1 MVSKN
6 GLGKK
11 VIGAALSMA
20 MAITAVPAMTS
31 LACGHDDSG
40 FALVAAE
47 PVDKSTLSER
57 LEEVVNYYYQYES
70 VIPNNTRLTCENV
83 FFIASRTIR
92 DPYANYAQISHS
104 MYALDDVYETVE
116 MFAASAAAKQASL
129 NTLYDLL
136 AEMSD
141 FGNTFSDEIDYA
153 ADLDTYIAWVQ
164 FGWQAYCNSDFFT
177 KDDIDALIESLMDE
191 YISTIDAIDA
201 ASSQAIPED
210 EPVAPDYG
218 MDLDDEGD
226 GFEIEHQDDFTI
238 SPDFQIDHQDSF
250 TIDGEQPADEDESVV
265 SDSVSVNTDSETIGE
280 TSDENVSDSV
290 SVDPVSE
297 TNSETNDE
305 SVSPD
310 VSVETISETNSETVS
325 VTVSDN
331 SVSETIGE
339 TSAPATQVLGAARDR
354 RAIAESIVEN
364 LYNNVLNRASD
375 AEGRNFW
382 VNTILADES
391 SIDMVVAGFV
401 TSAEFTARN
410 LSDDE
415 FVALLYKTMF
425 NRAPSAS
432 EKNLWMAALH
442 NGASRNS
449 VVNCFITSTEFE
461 HAAASMGL

>member
-20 MAITAVPAMTS
+20 MAITAIPAMTS

-47 PVDKSTLSER
+47 PVDKSTLSAR

-70 VIPNNTRLTCENV
+70 VIPNNTRSTCENV

-92 DPYANYAQISHS
+92 DPYANYSQISRS
-104 MYALDDVYETVE
+104 MYALDDVYEAVE

-129 NTLYDLL
+129 NTLFDLL

-153 ADLDTYIAWVQ
+153 ADLDTYIACVQ
-164 FGWQAYCNSDFFT
+164 FGWQVYCNSDFFT
-177 KDDIDALIESLMDE
+177 KDDIDALIESLIEE
-191 YISTIDAIDA
+191 YTSTIDAIDA
-201 ASSQAIPED
+201 ASAQAIPED

-226 GFEIEHQDDFTI
+226 GFEIEQ
-238 SPDFQIDHQDSF
+238 QDSF
-250 TIDGEQPADEDESVV
+250 TIDGEQPSDEDTDDELVIETVV
-265 SDSVSVNTDSETIGE
+265 SDTVSDDTVSETVSE
-280 TSDENVSDSV
+280 TSDDTVSDSV

-297 TNSETNDE
+297 TNSETV
-305 SVSPD
+305 SVD
-310 VSVETISETNSETVS
+310 VSVDSI
-325 VTVSDN
+325 
-331 SVSETIGE
+331 SETIGE
-339 TSAPATQVLGAARDR
+339 TSAPAVAVSAPATQVLGVARDR
-354 RAIAESIVEN
+354 RAIAESIVEG

-375 AEGRNFW
+375 VEGRNFW

-391 SIDMVVAGFV
+391 NLDMVVAGFV

-410 LSDDE
+410 MSDDE
-415 FVALLYKTMF
+415 FVSLLYKTMF
-425 NRAPSAS
+425 NRAPSAT
-432 EKNLWMAALH
+432 EKNLWMAALN

-449 VVNCFITSTEFE
+449 VVSSFINSTEFE

>member
-1 MVSKN
+1 
-6 GLGKK
+6 
-11 VIGAALSMA
+11 
-20 MAITAVPAMTS
+20 
-31 LACGHDDSG
+31 
-40 FALVAAE
+40 
-47 PVDKSTLSER
+47 
-57 LEEVVNYYYQYES
+57 
-70 VIPNNTRLTCENV
+70 
-83 FFIASRTIR
+83 
-92 DPYANYAQISHS
+92 

-116 MFAASAAAKQASL
+116 MFANRAAAKQASL

-177 KDDIDALIESLMDE
+177 KDDIDALIESLIEE
-191 YISTIDAIDA
+191 YMSTIDTIDT
-201 ASSQAIPED
+201 ASAQAIPED

-265 SDSVSVNTDSETIGE
+265 SDSVSVNTDSET
-280 TSDENVSDSV
+280 
-290 SVDPVSE
+290 
-297 TNSETNDE
+297 NSETNDE

-325 VTVSDN
+325 VDVSVD
-331 SVSETIGE
+331 STSETIGE

-354 RAIAESIVEN
+354 RAIAESIVEG

-382 VNTILADES
+382 VNKILSDES
-391 SIDMVVAGFV
+391 NLDMVVAGFV

-432 EKNLWMAALH
+432 EKNLWMATLH

>member
-20 MAITAVPAMTS
+20 MAITAIPAMTS
-31 LACGHDDSG
+31 LACGHDDGDFMLS
-40 FALVAAE
+40 AAI

-70 VIPNNTRLTCENV
+70 VIPHNTRLTCENV

-104 MYALDDVYETVE
+104 MYALDDVYEAVE
-116 MFAASAAAKQASL
+116 MFANRAAAKQASL
-129 NTLYDLL
+129 DNLCGLL
-136 AEMSD
+136 GEMSD
-141 FGNTFSDEIDYA
+141 FGNAFAVEIDSVADLSEFIGCIELGWEVYYNPDTFS
-153 ADLDTYIAWVQ
+153 
-164 FGWQAYCNSDFFT
+164 
-177 KDDIDALIESLMDE
+177 KDDIDYLIEYLTEKYTS
-191 YISTIDAIDA
+191 IIDAIDA
-201 ASSQAIPED
+201 AQPAPVVED

-250 TIDGEQPADEDESVV
+250 TIDGEQPADEDEFVAPDYGMDLDEQIETSVDETV
-265 SDSVSVNTDSETIGE
+265 SPDVSVETISETI
-280 TSDENVSDSV
+280 
-290 SVDPVSE
+290 
-297 TNSETNDE
+297 SETNDE

-310 VSVETISETNSETVS
+310 VSVETISETNSETIV
-325 VTVSDN
+325 
-331 SVSETIGE
+331 E
-339 TSAPATQVLGAARDR
+339 TSAPAVPATQVLGATRDR

-375 AEGRNFW
+375 AAGKSFW
-382 VNTILADES
+382 VNTILADENN
-391 SIDMVVAGFV
+391 IDMVVAGFV
-401 TSAEFTARN
+401 TSAEFAARN

-432 EKNLWMAALH
+432 EKNLWIAAIA
-442 NGASRNS
+442 NGASRNA
-449 VVNCFITSTEFE
+449 VVNAFVNSAESE
-461 HAAASMGL
+461 NAAAAYGL

>member
-20 MAITAVPAMTS
+20 MAITAIPAMTS

-47 PVDKSTLSER
+47 PVDKSTLSAR

-70 VIPNNTRLTCENV
+70 VIPNNTRSTCENV

-92 DPYANYAQISHS
+92 DPYANYSQISRS
-104 MYALDDVYETVE
+104 MYALDDVYEAVE
-116 MFAASAAAKQASL
+116 MFAAEAAAKQASL

-141 FGNTFSDEIDYA
+141 FGNTFIDEIDYA
-153 ADLDTYIAWVQ
+153 ADLDTYIACVQ
-164 FGWQAYCNSDFFT
+164 FGWQVYCNSDFFT
-177 KDDIDALIESLMDE
+177 KDDIDALIESLMEE

-201 ASSQAIPED
+201 TSAQAIPED

-226 GFEIEHQDDFTI
+226 GFEIEQ
-238 SPDFQIDHQDSF
+238 QDSF
-250 TIDGEQPADEDESVV
+250 TIDGEQPADEEIAPDYGMDLDEDTDDTDDELVIETVV
-265 SDSVSVNTDSETIGE
+265 SDSVSDDTVSETISE
-280 TSDENVSDSV
+280 TTDENASDSV

-297 TNSETNDE
+297 T
-305 SVSPD
+305 
-310 VSVETISETNSETVS
+310 
-325 VTVSDN
+325 
-331 SVSETIGE
+331 IGE
-339 TSAPATQVLGAARDR
+339 TSAPAVAVSAPATQVLGVARDR
-354 RAIAESIVEN
+354 RAIAESIVEG

-375 AEGRNFW
+375 VEGRNFW

-391 SIDMVVAGFV
+391 NLDMVVAGFV

-410 LSDDE
+410 MSDDE

-432 EKNLWMAALH
+432 EKNLWMAALA

-449 VVNCFITSTEFE
+449 VVSSFINSTEFE

>member
-1 MVSKN
+1 MLNNRIVRKF
-6 GLGKK
+6 
-11 VIGAALSMA
+11 IGATLSMA
-20 MAITAVPAMTS
+20 MAVTAVPAMTS

-47 PVDKSTLSER
+47 PVDKSTLSAR

-70 VIPNNTRLTCENV
+70 VIPNNTRSTCENV

-92 DPYANYAQISHS
+92 DPYANCSQISHS
-104 MYALDDVYETVE
+104 MYALDDVYEAVD
-116 MFAASAAAKQASL
+116 MFAARAEAKQASL

-141 FGNTFSDEIDYA
+141 FGNTFIDEIDYA

-177 KDDIDALIESLMDE
+177 KDDIDVLIESLMEE
-191 YISTIDAIDA
+191 YMSTIDAIDA
-201 ASSQAIPED
+201 ASAQAIPED

-250 TIDGEQPADEDESVV
+250 TIDGEQPADEEIAPDYGMDLDEDTDDELVIETVV
-265 SDSVSVNTDSETIGE
+265 SDT
-280 TSDENVSDSV
+280 VSDDTV
-290 SVDPVSE
+290 
-297 TNSETNDE
+297 
-305 SVSPD
+305 
-310 VSVETISETNSETVS
+310 SETNSETVS
-325 VTVSDN
+325 VDSI
-331 SVSETIGE
+331 SETISE
-339 TSAPATQVLGAARDR
+339 TSAPAVAVSAPATQVLGAVRDR
-354 RAIAESIVEN
+354 RAIAEYIVEG

-375 AEGRNFW
+375 VEGRNFW
-382 VNTILADES
+382 VNTILADENN
-391 SIDMVVAGFV
+391 IDMVVAGFV

-410 LSDDE
+410 LDDDE
-415 FVALLYKTMF
+415 FIALLYKTMF

-432 EKNLWMAALH
+432 EKNLWMAALN

-449 VVNCFITSTEFE
+449 VVSSFINSTEFE
-461 HAAASMGL
+461 HAVASMGL

>member
-6 GLGKK
+6 GFGKK

-20 MAITAVPAMTS
+20 MAITAIPAMTS
-31 LACGHDDSG
+31 LACGHDDG
-40 FALVAAE
+40 DFMLVAAE
-47 PVDKSTLSER
+47 PVDKSTLSAR

-104 MYALDDVYETVE
+104 MYALDDVYEAVE
-116 MFAASAAAKQASL
+116 MFANIAAAKQASL

-164 FGWQAYCNSDFFT
+164 FGWRVYCNSDFFT
-177 KDDIDALIESLMDE
+177 KDDIDALIESLTDE
-191 YISTIDAIDA
+191 YISTINAIDA
-201 ASSQAIPED
+201 AQPAPVVED

-250 TIDGEQPADEDESVV
+250 TIEGEQPADEDESVV
-265 SDSVSVNTDSETIGE
+265 SDSVS
-280 TSDENVSDSV
+280 DSV

-297 TNSETNDE
+297 TNSET
-305 SVSPD
+305 
-310 VSVETISETNSETVS
+310 VSVNVS
-325 VTVSDN
+325 VDSI
-331 SVSETIGE
+331 SETIGE

-382 VNTILADES
+382 VNKILSDES

>member
-20 MAITAVPAMTS
+20 MAVTAIPAMTS
-31 LACGHDDSG
+31 LACGHDGSG
-40 FALVAAE
+40 FELVAAE
-47 PVDKSTLSER
+47 PVDKSTLSAR
-57 LEEVVNYYYQYES
+57 LEELVNYYYQYES
-70 VIPNNTRLTCENV
+70 VIPNNTRITCENV

-92 DPYANYAQISHS
+92 DPYANYSQISHS
-104 MYALDDVYETVE
+104 MYALDDVYEAVE
-116 MFAASAAAKQASL
+116 MFAAEAEAKQASL

-136 AEMSD
+136 AEMSE
-141 FGNTFSDEIDYA
+141 FGNTFIDEIDYA

-164 FGWQAYCNSDFFT
+164 FGWQAYCNPDFFT
-177 KDDIDALIESLMDE
+177 KDDIDALIESLMEE

-201 ASSQAIPED
+201 ASVQAIPED

-218 MDLDDEGD
+218 MDIDDEGD

-250 TIDGEQPADEDESVV
+250 TIDGEQPADEEIAPDYGMDLDDDTDDELVIETVV
-265 SDSVSVNTDSETIGE
+265 SDTVSDDTNSETIGE

-297 TNSETNDE
+297 TNSETV
-305 SVSPD
+305 SVD
-310 VSVETISETNSETVS
+310 VSVDSI
-325 VTVSDN
+325 
-331 SVSETIGE
+331 SETIGE
-339 TSAPATQVLGAARDR
+339 TSAPATQVLGAVRDR
-354 RAIAESIVEN
+354 RAIAESIVEG

-375 AEGRNFW
+375 VEGKNFW
-382 VNTILADES
+382 VNTILADENNL
-391 SIDMVVAGFV
+391 DMVVAGFV

-410 LSDDE
+410 LDDDE
-415 FVALLYKTMF
+415 FIALLYKTMF
-425 NRAPSAS
+425 NRAPSAT
-432 EKNLWMAALH
+432 EKNLWMAALA

-449 VVNCFITSTEFE
+449 VVSSFINSTEFE

>member
-31 LACGHDDSG
+31 LACGHDDGDFMLS
-40 FALVAAE
+40 AAV
-47 PVDKSTLSER
+47 PVDKSTLSDR

-116 MFAASAAAKQASL
+116 MFAARAAAKQASL
-129 NTLYDLL
+129 DTLYDLL

-177 KDDIDALIESLMDE
+177 KDDIDALIESLTDE
-191 YISTIDAIDA
+191 YISTINAIDA
-201 ASSQAIPED
+201 ASAQAIPED

-297 TNSETNDE
+297 TNSETV
-305 SVSPD
+305 SVD
-310 VSVETISETNSETVS
+310 VSVETISETN
-325 VTVSDN
+325 
-331 SVSETIGE
+331 SETIGE

-375 AEGRNFW
+375 EEGRNFW
-382 VNTILADES
+382 VNTILSDES

-401 TSAEFTARN
+401 TSAEFTERN

-442 NGASRNS
+442 NGASRDS

>member
-1 MVSKN
+1 MLNNRIGRKF
-6 GLGKK
+6 
-11 VIGAALSMA
+11 IGATLSMA
-20 MAITAVPAMTS
+20 MAVTAVPAMTS

-47 PVDKSTLSER
+47 PVDKSTLSAR

-70 VIPNNTRLTCENV
+70 VIPNNTRSTCENV

-104 MYALDDVYETVE
+104 MYALDDVYEAVE
-116 MFAASAAAKQASL
+116 MFAAEAAAKQDSL

-141 FGNTFSDEIDYA
+141 FGNTFIDEIDYA
-153 ADLDTYIAWVQ
+153 ADLDTYIACVQ
-164 FGWQAYCNSDFFT
+164 FRWQVYCNSDFFT
-177 KDDIDALIESLMDE
+177 KDDIDALIESLIEE
-191 YISTIDAIDA
+191 YMSTIDAIDA
-201 ASSQAIPED
+201 ASAQAIPED

-250 TIDGEQPADEDESVV
+250 TIDGEQPADEDEFVAPDYGMDLDEDTDDTDDELVIETVV
-265 SDSVSVNTDSETIGE
+265 SDTVSDDTVSETIGE
-280 TSDENVSDSV
+280 TS
-290 SVDPVSE
+290 
-297 TNSETNDE
+297 
-305 SVSPD
+305 SPA
-310 VSVETISETNSETVS
+310 VAV
-325 VTVSDN
+325 
-331 SVSETIGE
+331 
-339 TSAPATQVLGAARDR
+339 SAPATQVLGAVRDR
-354 RAIAESIVEN
+354 RAIAESIVEG

-375 AEGRNFW
+375 VEGRNFW

-391 SIDMVVAGFV
+391 NLDMVVTGFV

-410 LSDDE
+410 LDDDE

-432 EKNLWMAALH
+432 EKNLWMAALN

-449 VVNCFITSTEFE
+449 VVSSFINSTEFE
-461 HAAASMGL
+461 HIAASMGL

>member
-20 MAITAVPAMTS
+20 MAITAIPAMTS

-47 PVDKSTLSER
+47 PVDKSTLSAR

-70 VIPNNTRLTCENV
+70 VIPNNTRSTCENV

-92 DPYANYAQISHS
+92 DPYANYSQISRS
-104 MYALDDVYETVE
+104 MYALDDVYEAVE

-141 FGNTFSDEIDYA
+141 FGNTFIDEIDYA
-153 ADLDTYIAWVQ
+153 ADLDTYIACVQ
-164 FGWQAYCNSDFFT
+164 FGWQVYCNSDFFT
-177 KDDIDALIESLMDE
+177 KDDIDALIESLTEE
-191 YISTIDAIDA
+191 YMSTIDAIDA
-201 ASSQAIPED
+201 ASAQAIPED

-250 TIDGEQPADEDESVV
+250 TIDGEQPADEEIAPDYGMDLDEDTDDELVIETVV
-265 SDSVSVNTDSETIGE
+265 SDTVSDDTDSETISE
-280 TSDENVSDSV
+280 TTDENASDSV

-297 TNSETNDE
+297 T
-305 SVSPD
+305 
-310 VSVETISETNSETVS
+310 ISETSAPAVA
-325 VTVSDN
+325 V
-331 SVSETIGE
+331 
-339 TSAPATQVLGAARDR
+339 SAPATQVLGAVRDR
-354 RAIAESIVEN
+354 RAIAESIVEG

-375 AEGRNFW
+375 VEGRNFW

-391 SIDMVVAGFV
+391 NLDMVVAGFV

-415 FVALLYKTMF
+415 FIALLYKTMF
-425 NRAPSAS
+425 NRAPSAT
-432 EKNLWMAALH
+432 EKNLWMAALA

-449 VVNCFITSTEFE
+449 VVSSFINSTEFE

>member
-20 MAITAVPAMTS
+20 MAITAIPAMTS

-47 PVDKSTLSER
+47 PVDKSTLSAR

-70 VIPNNTRLTCENV
+70 VIPNNTRSTCENV

-92 DPYANYAQISHS
+92 DPYANYSQISRS
-104 MYALDDVYETVE
+104 MYALDDVYEAVE
-116 MFAASAAAKQASL
+116 MFAASAADKQSSL

-153 ADLDTYIAWVQ
+153 ADLDTYIACVQ
-164 FGWQAYCNSDFFT
+164 FGWQVYCNSDFFT
-177 KDDIDALIESLMDE
+177 KDDIDALIESLIEE
-191 YISTIDAIDA
+191 YTSTIDAIDA
-201 ASSQAIPED
+201 ASAQAIPED

-226 GFEIEHQDDFTI
+226 GFEIDHQDDFTI

-250 TIDGEQPADEDESVV
+250 TIDGEQPADEEIAPDYGMDLDEDTDDTDDELVIETVV
-265 SDSVSVNTDSETIGE
+265 SDT
-280 TSDENVSDSV
+280 VSDDTV
-290 SVDPVSE
+290 S
-297 TNSETNDE
+297 
-305 SVSPD
+305 
-310 VSVETISETNSETVS
+310 ETISETTDDTVS
-325 VTVSDN
+325 VNVSVD
-331 SVSETIGE
+331 SISETISE
-339 TSAPATQVLGAARDR
+339 TSTPAVAVSAPATQVLGVARDR
-354 RAIAESIVEN
+354 RAIAESIVEG

-375 AEGRNFW
+375 VEGRNFW

-391 SIDMVVAGFV
+391 NLYMVVAGFV

-410 LSDDE
+410 MSDDE

-432 EKNLWMAALH
+432 EKNLWMAALA

-449 VVNCFITSTEFE
+449 VVSSFINSTEFE
-461 HAAASMGL
+461 HAVASMGL

>member
-20 MAITAVPAMTS
+20 MAITAIPAMTS

-47 PVDKSTLSER
+47 PVDKSTLSAR

-70 VIPNNTRLTCENV
+70 VIPNNTRSTCENV

-92 DPYANYAQISHS
+92 DPYANYSQISRS
-104 MYALDDVYETVE
+104 MYALDDVYEAVE

-129 NTLYDLL
+129 NTLFDLL

-153 ADLDTYIAWVQ
+153 ADLDTYIACVQ
-164 FGWQAYCNSDFFT
+164 FGWQVYCNSDFFT
-177 KDDIDALIESLMDE
+177 KDDIDALIESLIEE
-191 YISTIDAIDA
+191 YTSTIDAIDA
-201 ASSQAIPED
+201 ASAQAIPED

-226 GFEIEHQDDFTI
+226 GFEIEQ
-238 SPDFQIDHQDSF
+238 QDSF
-250 TIDGEQPADEDESVV
+250 TIDGEQPSDEDTDDELVIETVV
-265 SDSVSVNTDSETIGE
+265 SDTVSDDTVSETVSE
-280 TSDENVSDSV
+280 TSDDTVSDSV

-297 TNSETNDE
+297 TNSETV
-305 SVSPD
+305 SVD
-310 VSVETISETNSETVS
+310 VSVDSI
-325 VTVSDN
+325 
-331 SVSETIGE
+331 SETIGE
-339 TSAPATQVLGAARDR
+339 TSAPAVAVSAPATQVLGVARDR
-354 RAIAESIVEN
+354 RAIAQSIVEG

-375 AEGRNFW
+375 VEGRNFW

-391 SIDMVVAGFV
+391 NLDMVVAGFV

-410 LSDDE
+410 MSDDE
-415 FVALLYKTMF
+415 FVSLLYKTMF
-425 NRAPSAS
+425 NRAPSAT
-432 EKNLWMAALH
+432 EKNLWMAALN

-449 VVNCFITSTEFE
+449 VVSSFINSTEFE

>member
-20 MAITAVPAMTS
+20 MAVTAIPAMTS

-47 PVDKSTLSER
+47 PVDKTTLSAR

-70 VIPNNTRLTCENV
+70 VIPNNTRSTCENV

-92 DPYANYAQISHS
+92 DPYANYSQISRS
-104 MYALDDVYETVE
+104 MYALDDVYEAVE

-141 FGNTFSDEIDYA
+141 FGNTFIDEIDYA
-153 ADLDTYIAWVQ
+153 ADLDTYIACVQ
-164 FGWQAYCNSDFFT
+164 FGWQVYCNSDFFT
-177 KDDIDALIESLMDE
+177 KDDIDALIESLMEE
-191 YISTIDAIDA
+191 YTSTIDAIDA
-201 ASSQAIPED
+201 ASAQAIPED

-238 SPDFQIDHQDSF
+238 
-250 TIDGEQPADEDESVV
+250 DGEQPADEDEFVAPDYGMDLDEDTDDTDDELVIETVV
-265 SDSVSVNTDSETIGE
+265 SDT
-280 TSDENVSDSV
+280 VSDDTV
-290 SVDPVSE
+290 
-297 TNSETNDE
+297 
-305 SVSPD
+305 
-310 VSVETISETNSETVS
+310 SETVS
-325 VTVSDN
+325 
-331 SVSETIGE
+331 ETSAPAVAV
-339 TSAPATQVLGAARDR
+339 SAPATQVLGVARDR
-354 RAIAESIVEN
+354 RAIAESIVEG

-375 AEGRNFW
+375 VEGRNFW

-391 SIDMVVAGFV
+391 NLDMVVAGFV

-410 LSDDE
+410 MSDDE

-425 NRAPSAS
+425 NRAPSAT
-432 EKNLWMAALH
+432 EKNLWMAALA

-449 VVNCFITSTEFE
+449 VVSSFINSTEFE

>member
-20 MAITAVPAMTS
+20 MAITAIPAMTS

-47 PVDKSTLSER
+47 PVDKSTLSAR

-70 VIPNNTRLTCENV
+70 VIPNNTRSTCENV

-92 DPYANYAQISHS
+92 DPYANYSQISRS
-104 MYALDDVYETVE
+104 MYALDDVYEAVE

-153 ADLDTYIAWVQ
+153 ADLDTYIACVQ
-164 FGWQAYCNSDFFT
+164 FGWQVYCNSDFFT
-177 KDDIDALIESLMDE
+177 KDDIDALIESLMEE

-201 ASSQAIPED
+201 ASAQAIPED

-218 MDLDDEGD
+218 MDLDEDTDDTDDELV
-226 GFEIEHQDDFTI
+226 IET
-238 SPDFQIDHQDSF
+238 
-250 TIDGEQPADEDESVV
+250 VV
-265 SDSVSVNTDSETIGE
+265 SDT
-280 TSDENVSDSV
+280 VSD
-290 SVDPVSE
+290 DTVSE
-297 TNSETNDE
+297 T
-305 SVSPD
+305 SVPA
-310 VSVETISETNSETVS
+310 VAV
-325 VTVSDN
+325 
-331 SVSETIGE
+331 
-339 TSAPATQVLGAARDR
+339 SAPATQVLGVARDR
-354 RAIAESIVEN
+354 RAIAESIVEG

-375 AEGRNFW
+375 VEGKSFW

-391 SIDMVVAGFV
+391 NLDMVVAGFV

-410 LSDDE
+410 MSDDE

-432 EKNLWMAALH
+432 EKNLWMAALN

-449 VVNCFITSTEFE
+449 VVSSFINSTEFE

>member
-20 MAITAVPAMTS
+20 MAITAIPAMTS

-47 PVDKSTLSER
+47 PVDKSTLSAR

-70 VIPNNTRLTCENV
+70 VIPNNTRSTCENV

-92 DPYANYAQISHS
+92 DPYANYSQISRS
-104 MYALDDVYETVE
+104 MSALDDVYEAVE

-141 FGNTFSDEIDYA
+141 FGNTFIDEIDYA
-153 ADLDTYIAWVQ
+153 ADLDTYIACVQ
-164 FGWQAYCNSDFFT
+164 FGWQVYCNSDFFT
-177 KDDIDALIESLMDE
+177 KDDIDALIESLMEE

-201 ASSQAIPED
+201 ASAQAIPED

-250 TIDGEQPADEDESVV
+250 TIDGEQPADEDTDDTDDEFVIETVV
-265 SDSVSVNTDSETIGE
+265 SDTVSDDTVSETISE
-280 TSDENVSDSV
+280 TSDDTVSDSV

-297 TNSETNDE
+297 TNSETV
-305 SVSPD
+305 SVD
-310 VSVETISETNSETVS
+310 VSVDSI
-325 VTVSDN
+325 
-331 SVSETIGE
+331 SETIGE
-339 TSAPATQVLGAARDR
+339 TSAPAVAVSAPATQVLGVARDR
-354 RAIAESIVEN
+354 RAIAESIVEG

-375 AEGRNFW
+375 VEGKSFW

-391 SIDMVVAGFV
+391 NLDMVVAGFV

-410 LSDDE
+410 MSDDE

-425 NRAPSAS
+425 NRAPSAT
-432 EKNLWMAALH
+432 EKNLWMAALN

-449 VVNCFITSTEFE
+449 VVSSFINSTEFE

>member
-20 MAITAVPAMTS
+20 MAVTAIPAMTS

-47 PVDKSTLSER
+47 PVDKSTLSAR

-70 VIPNNTRLTCENV
+70 VIPNNTRFTCENV

-92 DPYANYAQISHS
+92 DPYANYSQISHS
-104 MYALDDVYETVE
+104 MYALDDVYEAVE
-116 MFAASAAAKQASL
+116 MFAARAEAKQASL

-141 FGNTFSDEIDYA
+141 FGNTFIDEIDYA
-153 ADLDTYIAWVQ
+153 ADLNTYIACVQ
-164 FGWQAYCNSDFFT
+164 FGWQVYCNSDFFT
-177 KDDIDALIESLMDE
+177 KDDIDALIESLIEE
-191 YISTIDAIDA
+191 YMSTIDAIDA
-201 ASSQAIPED
+201 ASAQAIPED

-250 TIDGEQPADEDESVV
+250 TIDGEQPADEDEFVAPDYGMDLDEDTDDELVIETVV
-265 SDSVSVNTDSETIGE
+265 SDTVSDDTDSETI
-280 TSDENVSDSV
+280 
-290 SVDPVSE
+290 SE
-297 TNSETNDE
+297 TTDE

-310 VSVETISETNSETVS
+310 VSVEEISETISETSAPAVA
-325 VTVSDN
+325 V
-331 SVSETIGE
+331 
-339 TSAPATQVLGAARDR
+339 SAPATQVLGAVRDR
-354 RAIAESIVEN
+354 RAIAESIVEG

-375 AEGRNFW
+375 VEGRNFW

-391 SIDMVVAGFV
+391 NLDMVVAGFV

-410 LSDDE
+410 LDDDE
-415 FVALLYKTMF
+415 FIALLYKTMF

-432 EKNLWMAALH
+432 EKNLWMAALN

-449 VVNCFITSTEFE
+449 VVSSFINSTEFE

>member
-20 MAITAVPAMTS
+20 MAITAIPAMTS

-47 PVDKSTLSER
+47 PVDKSTLSAR

-70 VIPNNTRLTCENV
+70 VIPNNTRSTCENV

-92 DPYANYAQISHS
+92 DPYANYSQISRS
-104 MYALDDVYETVE
+104 MYALDDVYEAVE

-153 ADLDTYIAWVQ
+153 ADLDTYIACVQ
-164 FGWQAYCNSDFFT
+164 FGWQVYCNSDFFT
-177 KDDIDALIESLMDE
+177 KDDIDALIESLMEE
-191 YISTIDAIDA
+191 YTSTIDAIDA
-201 ASSQAIPED
+201 ASAQAIPED

-226 GFEIEHQDDFTI
+226 GFEIEQ
-238 SPDFQIDHQDSF
+238 QDSF
-250 TIDGEQPADEDESVV
+250 TIDGEQPADEDEFVAPDYGMDLDEDTDDTDDELVIETVV
-265 SDSVSVNTDSETIGE
+265 SDT
-280 TSDENVSDSV
+280 VSDDTV
-290 SVDPVSE
+290 S
-297 TNSETNDE
+297 
-305 SVSPD
+305 
-310 VSVETISETNSETVS
+310 ETISETS
-325 VTVSDN
+325 VPAVA
-331 SVSETIGE
+331 V
-339 TSAPATQVLGAARDR
+339 SAPATQVLGVARDR
-354 RAIAESIVEN
+354 RAIAESIVEG

-375 AEGRNFW
+375 VEGKSFW

-391 SIDMVVAGFV
+391 NLDMVVAGFV

-410 LSDDE
+410 MSDDE

-432 EKNLWMAALH
+432 EKNLWMAALN

-449 VVNCFITSTEFE
+449 VVSSFINSTEFE

>member
-20 MAITAVPAMTS
+20 MAITAIPAMTS

-47 PVDKSTLSER
+47 PVDKSTLSAR

-70 VIPNNTRLTCENV
+70 VIPNNTRSTCENV

-92 DPYANYAQISHS
+92 DPYANYSQISRS
-104 MYALDDVYETVE
+104 MYALDDVYEAVE
-116 MFAASAAAKQASL
+116 MFAASAADKQSSL

-153 ADLDTYIAWVQ
+153 ADLDTYIACVQ
-164 FGWQAYCNSDFFT
+164 FGWQVYCNSDFFT
-177 KDDIDALIESLMDE
+177 KDDIDALIESLIEE
-191 YISTIDAIDA
+191 YTSTIDAIDA
-201 ASSQAIPED
+201 ASAQAIPED

-238 SPDFQIDHQDSF
+238 
-250 TIDGEQPADEDESVV
+250 DGEQPADEEIAPDYGMDLDEDTDDTDDELVIETVV
-265 SDSVSVNTDSETIGE
+265 SDT
-280 TSDENVSDSV
+280 VSDDTV
-290 SVDPVSE
+290 
-297 TNSETNDE
+297 
-305 SVSPD
+305 
-310 VSVETISETNSETVS
+310 SETVS
-325 VTVSDN
+325 
-331 SVSETIGE
+331 ETSAPAVAV
-339 TSAPATQVLGAARDR
+339 SAPATQVLGVARDR
-354 RAIAESIVEN
+354 RAIAESIVEG

-375 AEGRNFW
+375 VEGRNFW

-391 SIDMVVAGFV
+391 NLDMVVAGFV

-410 LSDDE
+410 MSDDE

-425 NRAPSAS
+425 NRAPSAT
-432 EKNLWMAALH
+432 EKNLWMAALA

-449 VVNCFITSTEFE
+449 VVSSFINSTEFE

>member
-20 MAITAVPAMTS
+20 MAITAIPAMTS
-31 LACGHDDSG
+31 LAYGHDDSG

-47 PVDKSTLSER
+47 PVDKSTLSAR

-70 VIPNNTRLTCENV
+70 VIPNNTRSTCENV

-92 DPYANYAQISHS
+92 DPYANYSQISRS
-104 MYALDDVYETVE
+104 MYALDDVYEAVE

-141 FGNTFSDEIDYA
+141 FGNTFSDEIGYA
-153 ADLDTYIAWVQ
+153 ADLDTYIACVQ
-164 FGWQAYCNSDFFT
+164 FGWQVYCNSDFFT
-177 KDDIDALIESLMDE
+177 KDDIDALIESLMEE
-191 YISTIDAIDA
+191 YTSTIDAIDA
-201 ASSQAIPED
+201 ASAQAIPED

-218 MDLDDEGD
+218 MDLDDEDD

-238 SPDFQIDHQDSF
+238 DS
-250 TIDGEQPADEDESVV
+250 EQPADEDEFVAPDYGMDLDEDTDDTDDELVIETVV
-265 SDSVSVNTDSETIGE
+265 SDT
-280 TSDENVSDSV
+280 VSD
-290 SVDPVSE
+290 DTVSE
-297 TNSETNDE
+297 TSAPA
-305 SVSPD
+305 VA
-310 VSVETISETNSETVS
+310 V
-325 VTVSDN
+325 
-331 SVSETIGE
+331 
-339 TSAPATQVLGAARDR
+339 SAPATQVLGVARDR
-354 RAIAESIVEN
+354 RAIAESIVEG

-375 AEGRNFW
+375 VEGRNFW

-391 SIDMVVAGFV
+391 NLDMVVAGFV

-410 LSDDE
+410 MSDDE

-425 NRAPSAS
+425 NRAPSAT
-432 EKNLWMAALH
+432 EKNLWMAALA

-449 VVNCFITSTEFE
+449 VVSSFINSTEFE

>member
-20 MAITAVPAMTS
+20 MAITAIPAMTS

-47 PVDKSTLSER
+47 PVDKSTLSAR

-70 VIPNNTRLTCENV
+70 VIPNNTRSTCENV

-92 DPYANYAQISHS
+92 DPYANYSQISRS
-104 MYALDDVYETVE
+104 MYALDDVYEAVE

-141 FGNTFSDEIDYA
+141 FGNTFSDEIGYA
-153 ADLDTYIAWVQ
+153 ADLDTYIACVQ
-164 FGWQAYCNSDFFT
+164 FGWQVYCNSDFFT
-177 KDDIDALIESLMDE
+177 KDDIDALIESLMEE
-191 YISTIDAIDA
+191 YTSTIDAIDA
-201 ASSQAIPED
+201 ASAQAIPED

-218 MDLDDEGD
+218 MDLDDEDD

-238 SPDFQIDHQDSF
+238 DS
-250 TIDGEQPADEDESVV
+250 EQPADEDEFVAPDYGMDLDEDTDDTDDELVIETVV
-265 SDSVSVNTDSETIGE
+265 SDT
-280 TSDENVSDSV
+280 VSDDTV
-290 SVDPVSE
+290 
-297 TNSETNDE
+297 
-305 SVSPD
+305 
-310 VSVETISETNSETVS
+310 SETVS
-325 VTVSDN
+325 
-331 SVSETIGE
+331 ETSAPAVAV
-339 TSAPATQVLGAARDR
+339 SAPATQVLGVARDR
-354 RAIAESIVEN
+354 RAIAESIVEG

-375 AEGRNFW
+375 VEGRNFW

-391 SIDMVVAGFV
+391 NLDMVVAGFV

-410 LSDDE
+410 MSDDE

-425 NRAPSAS
+425 NRAPSAT
-432 EKNLWMAALH
+432 EKNLWMAALA

-449 VVNCFITSTEFE
+449 VVSSFINSTEFE

>member
-20 MAITAVPAMTS
+20 MAITAIPAMTS

-47 PVDKSTLSER
+47 PVDKSTLSAR

-70 VIPNNTRLTCENV
+70 VIPNNTRSTCENV

-92 DPYANYAQISHS
+92 DPYANYSQISRS
-104 MYALDDVYETVE
+104 MYALDDVYEAVE

-153 ADLDTYIAWVQ
+153 ADLDTYIACVQ
-164 FGWQAYCNSDFFT
+164 FGWQVYCNSDFFT
-177 KDDIDALIESLMDE
+177 KDDIDALIESLMEE

-201 ASSQAIPED
+201 ASAQAIPED

-226 GFEIEHQDDFTI
+226 GFEIEQ
-238 SPDFQIDHQDSF
+238 QDSF
-250 TIDGEQPADEDESVV
+250 TIDGEQPADEDEFVAPDYGMDLDEDTDDTDDTDDELVIETVV
-265 SDSVSVNTDSETIGE
+265 SDTVSDDTVSETISETSDDTVSVNVSVNT
-280 TSDENVSDSV
+280 V
-290 SVDPVSE
+290 
-297 TNSETNDE
+297 
-305 SVSPD
+305 
-310 VSVETISETNSETVS
+310 SETNSETVS
-325 VTVSDN
+325 VDVSVD
-331 SVSETIGE
+331 SISETIGE
-339 TSAPATQVLGAARDR
+339 TSAPAVAVSAPATQVLGVARDR
-354 RAIAESIVEN
+354 RAIAESIVEG

-375 AEGRNFW
+375 VEGRNFW

-391 SIDMVVAGFV
+391 NLDMVVAGFV

-410 LSDDE
+410 MSDDE

-432 EKNLWMAALH
+432 EKNLWMAALN

-449 VVNCFITSTEFE
+449 VVSSFINSTEFE

>member
-20 MAITAVPAMTS
+20 MAVTAIPAMTS

-47 PVDKSTLSER
+47 PVDKSTLSAR

-70 VIPNNTRLTCENV
+70 VIPNNTRSTCENV

-92 DPYANYAQISHS
+92 DPYANYSQISRS
-104 MYALDDVYETVE
+104 MYALDDVYEAVE
-116 MFAASAAAKQASL
+116 MFAAEAAAKQASL

-141 FGNTFSDEIDYA
+141 FGNTFIDEIDYA
-153 ADLDTYIAWVQ
+153 ADLDTYIACVQ
-164 FGWQAYCNSDFFT
+164 FGLQVYCNSDFFT
-177 KDDIDALIESLMDE
+177 KDDIDALIESLMEE
-191 YISTIDAIDA
+191 YTSTIDAIDA
-201 ASSQAIPED
+201 ASAQAIPED

-250 TIDGEQPADEDESVV
+250 TIDGEQPADEEIAPDYGMDLDEDTDDTDDELVIETVV
-265 SDSVSVNTDSETIGE
+265 SDSVSDDT
-280 TSDENVSDSV
+280 VS
-290 SVDPVSE
+290 
-297 TNSETNDE
+297 
-305 SVSPD
+305 
-310 VSVETISETNSETVS
+310 ETISETTDDTVSVNVSVNTVSETVS
-325 VTVSDN
+325 
-331 SVSETIGE
+331 ETSAPAVAV
-339 TSAPATQVLGAARDR
+339 SAPATQVLGVARDR
-354 RAIAESIVEN
+354 RAIAESIVEG

-375 AEGRNFW
+375 VEGKSFW

-391 SIDMVVAGFV
+391 NLDMVVAGFV

-410 LSDDE
+410 MSDDE

-425 NRAPSAS
+425 NRAPSAT
-432 EKNLWMAALH
+432 EKNLWMAALN

-449 VVNCFITSTEFE
+449 VVSSFINSTEFE

>member
-20 MAITAVPAMTS
+20 MAITAIPAMTS

-47 PVDKSTLSER
+47 PVDKSTLSAR

-70 VIPNNTRLTCENV
+70 VIPNNTRSTCENV

-92 DPYANYAQISHS
+92 DPYANYSQISHS
-104 MYALDDVYETVE
+104 MYALDDVYEAVE

-129 NTLYDLL
+129 NTLFDLL

-141 FGNTFSDEIDYA
+141 FGNTFIDEIDYA
-153 ADLDTYIAWVQ
+153 ADLDTYIACVQ
-164 FGWQAYCNSDFFT
+164 FGWQVYCNSDFFT
-177 KDDIDALIESLMDE
+177 KDDIDALIESLMEE
-191 YISTIDAIDA
+191 YTSTIDAIDA
-201 ASSQAIPED
+201 ASAQAIPED

-226 GFEIEHQDDFTI
+226 GFEIEQ
-238 SPDFQIDHQDSF
+238 QDSF
-250 TIDGEQPADEDESVV
+250 TINGEQPADEDSDDELVIETVV
-265 SDSVSVNTDSETIGE
+265 SDT
-280 TSDENVSDSV
+280 VSDYTV
-290 SVDPVSE
+290 S
-297 TNSETNDE
+297 
-305 SVSPD
+305 
-310 VSVETISETNSETVS
+310 ETISETTDDTVSVNVSVNTVSETVS
-325 VTVSDN
+325 
-331 SVSETIGE
+331 ETSAPAVAV
-339 TSAPATQVLGAARDR
+339 SAPATQVLGVARDR
-354 RAIAESIVEN
+354 RAIAESIVEG

-375 AEGRNFW
+375 VEGKSFW

-391 SIDMVVAGFV
+391 NLDMVVAGFV

-410 LSDDE
+410 MSDDE

-432 EKNLWMAALH
+432 EKNLWMAALN

-449 VVNCFITSTEFE
+449 VVSSFINSTEFE

>member
-20 MAITAVPAMTS
+20 MAITAIPAMSS
-31 LACGHDDSG
+31 LACGYDDSG

-47 PVDKSTLSER
+47 PVDKSTLSAR

-70 VIPNNTRLTCENV
+70 VIPNNTRSTCENV

-92 DPYANYAQISHS
+92 DPYANYSQISRS
-104 MYALDDVYETVE
+104 MYALDDVYEAVE

-129 NTLYDLL
+129 NTLFDLL

-153 ADLDTYIAWVQ
+153 ADLDTYIACVQ
-164 FGWQAYCNSDFFT
+164 FGWQVYCNSDFFT
-177 KDDIDALIESLMDE
+177 KDDIDALIESLMEE
-191 YISTIDAIDA
+191 YTSTIDAIDA
-201 ASSQAIPED
+201 ASAQAIPED

-226 GFEIEHQDDFTI
+226 GFEIEQ
-238 SPDFQIDHQDSF
+238 QDSF
-250 TIDGEQPADEDESVV
+250 TIDGEQPADEDEPVAPDYGMDLDEDTDDELVIETVV
-265 SDSVSVNTDSETIGE
+265 SDT
-280 TSDENVSDSV
+280 VSDDTV
-290 SVDPVSE
+290 S
-297 TNSETNDE
+297 
-305 SVSPD
+305 
-310 VSVETISETNSETVS
+310 ETISETTDDTVS
-325 VTVSDN
+325 VNVSVN
-331 SVSETIGE
+331 TVSETISE
-339 TSAPATQVLGAARDR
+339 TSAPAVAVSAPATQVLGVARDR
-354 RAIAESIVEN
+354 RAIAESIVEG

-375 AEGRNFW
+375 VEGRNFW

-391 SIDMVVAGFV
+391 NLDMVVAGFV

-410 LSDDE
+410 MSDDE

-425 NRAPSAS
+425 NRAPSAT
-432 EKNLWMAALH
+432 EKNLWMAALA
-442 NGASRNS
+442 NGASRNA
-449 VVNCFITSTEFE
+449 VVNAFVNSAESENT
-461 HAAASMGL
+461 AAAYGL